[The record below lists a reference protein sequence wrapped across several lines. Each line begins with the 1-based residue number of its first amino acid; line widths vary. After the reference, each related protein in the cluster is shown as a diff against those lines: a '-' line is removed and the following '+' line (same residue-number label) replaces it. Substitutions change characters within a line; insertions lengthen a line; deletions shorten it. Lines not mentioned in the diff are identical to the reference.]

1 MANRKVVI
9 KAVLAHPELA
19 VEDLYIVGSLKNLG
33 AWDASKAVKMTKT
46 SEGAFE
52 IIKQM
57 PEGETVE
64 YKLLAAPSWDAV
76 EKGQFHED
84 FPNHSFVVEKGLE
97 VLTEVHYFG
106 N

>member
-1 MANRKVVI
+1 MANKKVVI
-9 KAVLAHPELA
+9 KAVLVHPELA

-33 AWDASKAVKMTKT
+33 AWDASKAVKMKKADDNTFVLDKM
-46 SEGAFE
+46 
-52 IIKQM
+52 M

-64 YKLLAAPSWDAV
+64 FKILAAQSWDMV

-97 VLTEVHYFG
+97 VVTEVHYFG